1 MTYKR
6 RGNICVI
13 AFILSQI
20 TLLIVGITYLCVD
33 HGPTTSDIAKE
44 VAVLREDIQFLRT
57 ELSTQI
63 PSFQLA
69 LADLLQELDTG
80 VGTSHEILSN
90 LDNTSKKIVKD
101 AGQFYDVTKTG
112 QIDYAMGSLG
122 GSIVSTRD
130 TKNHVS
136 SPSETGN
143 RAAQQILEPC
153 TMPGECWAFDGSG
166 AVVIQLIGKVNVK
179 AVSVEHTSRSQ
190 LLPGLI
196 KSAPKDFSV
205 WGLNSLDDEGQYLG
219 SFSYDID
226 SSPLQHFTIPEPAAI
241 PFRFIELKIYNNH
254 GKESYTCLYRFRV
267 HGTLEP
273 PEQA

>member
-1 MTYKR
+1 
-6 RGNICVI
+6 
-13 AFILSQI
+13 
-20 TLLIVGITYLCVD
+20 
-33 HGPTTSDIAKE
+33 
-44 VAVLREDIQFLRT
+44 
-57 ELSTQI
+57 
-63 PSFQLA
+63 
-69 LADLLQELDTG
+69 
-80 VGTSHEILSN
+80 
-90 LDNTSKKIVKD
+90 
-101 AGQFYDVTKTG
+101 
-112 QIDYAMGSLG
+112 
-122 GSIVSTRD
+122 
-130 TKNHVS
+130 
-136 SPSETGN
+136 
-143 RAAQQILEPC
+143 PC

-205 WGLNSLDDEGQYLG
+205 W
-219 SFSYDID
+219 
-226 SSPLQHFTIPEPAAI
+226 EPAAI